1 MISVLCCA
9 RREMSRVWKAGV
21 SCGREGALH
30 AERRRLAEAPS
41 RAKLAACALT
51 APDFTLA

>member
-1 MISVLCCA
+1 
-9 RREMSRVWKAGV
+9 MSRVWKAGV